1 MRHSLS
7 RRFVGVAAVGA
18 LSVLAFSSV
27 ASASP
32 GLQLKKLK
40 PASGPEFASSTI
52 DLKGKGFSTTPGA
65 TTVSFGGTAA
75 LSVACSSSTLCVVTT
90 PDLPPGPVDVTVT
103 SGASTSAPQTFT
115 ATEYDP
121 PIVAIKSKRSGPS
134 FRKTHLTDAYPGIFD
149 TGNVYLNIENVTTS
163 SQTVTDN
170 VPGPGTFTLEP
181 GDTQGF
187 NMPAA
192 LGPYT
197 FTVVGSASP
206 KATLTVTTP

>member
-1 MRHSLS
+1 MRHPFS
-7 RRFVGVAAVGA
+7 RRFAGVAAVGA

-32 GLQLKKLK
+32 GLQLKRLK
-40 PASGPEFASSTI
+40 PASGPEYASSTI

-75 LSVACSSSTLCVVTT
+75 LSVSCSSSTLCVVTT
-90 PDLPPGPVDVTVT
+90 PELPDGPVAVTVT
-103 SGASTSAPQTFT
+103 SGAETSAAQTFT
-115 ATEYDP
+115 ATTYDP
-121 PIVAIKSKRSGPS
+121 PAVTIKSKKSGARFS
-134 FRKTHLTDAYPGIFD
+134 KTHLTDAYPGIFD
-149 TGNVYLNIENVTTS
+149 PGNVYLNIENTTAS

-181 GDTQGF
+181 GDTEGL
-187 NMPAA
+187 NVPAS

-197 FTVVGSASP
+197 FTVTGSASP

>member
-1 MRHSLS
+1 MRHPFC
-7 RRFVGVAAVGA
+7 RRFAGVAAAGA

-32 GLQLKKLK
+32 GLQLKRLK
-40 PASGPEFASSTI
+40 PASGPEYASSTI

-90 PDLPPGPVDVTVT
+90 PDLPEGPVAVTAT
-103 SGASTSAPQTFT
+103 TGASTSAPQTFT
-115 ATEYDP
+115 ALPYDP
-121 PIVAIKSKRSGPS
+121 PVITIKSKKGLPRFS
-134 FRKTHLTDAYPGIFD
+134 KTHLTDAYAGIFD
-149 TGNVYLNIENVTTS
+149 TGNVYLNIENATAS
-163 SQTVTDN
+163 SQTVVDN

-181 GDTQGF
+181 GFTEGF

-197 FTVVGSASP
+197 FTVLGNASP